1 MHQIAYGAIQY
12 ALYALYA
19 LYAVYAKYAGYADL
33 EICTHNTHEIRM
45 KYA

>member
-19 LYAVYAKYAGYADL
+19 LYAVYAGYAGYADA
-33 EICTHNTHEIRM
+33 EIFTHNTHEIRI
-45 KYA
+45 KYT